1 MLTFLWRKRTSNSSS
16 NKANKVR
23 TRGRHG
29 SRNNLTRHCPRPC
42 ALVHSPVLPS
52 PSLTLPSLSL
62 APLSWLLRRRPYPS
76 RHCPK
81 QPLPSSSAVPPI
93 DPLNF
98 VSLDSSRFEHYS
110 LYRPNHPSPRF
121 MKTNNVNQNK
131 GTKFK
136 IEAPS
141 FLRWRGS
148 RVPQNEDYDYKIKN
162 TEKN

>member
-1 MLTFLWRKRTSNSSS
+1 MFDSTCCCSLLWRKRTSNSSS

-29 SRNNLTRHCPRPC
+29 SQNNLTRHCPRPC

-93 DPLNF
+93 DPHNF

-110 LYRPNHPSPRF
+110 LYRPDHPSSRYVLTVLDRRIDPPPPILCAFFLVLPGRESF
-121 MKTNNVNQNK
+121 NITQN
-131 GTKFK
+131 
-136 IEAPS
+136 
-141 FLRWRGS
+141 LRL
-148 RVPQNEDYDYKIKN
+148 
-162 TEKN
+162 